1 MGGGRTTKSYGGKVD
16 YPDYQKNMH
25 YALLSNTGAD
35 SLNFSAF
42 DLLNEATSSNPF
54 TGVIAYH
61 GDGLIGVVPS
71 TVASCLSAALGMIPE
86 EPYNRWSSAL
96 ALAATKHDSTFEEL
110 TDRVEQD
117 ITEKQSGLLSA
128 QASLVVDHLKTG
140 SAYSSAAIFSRGF
153 EYAAW
158 AQPIATRA
166 LQEQEKALLQRNI
179 NVMQDALD
187 LVGFENN
194 FIRISKGVYAT
205 AIEMTKLQILN
216 EREYYPQVED
226 ILEQTGK
233 WALTQYQVFN
243 NGVAAI
249 HGGIPIQY
257 TPETSA
263 LMTLASAGSVTGGM
277 SRGQAALSGA
287 AAGASI
293 GACFGGVGA
302 IPGAIIGGIVGFVSS
317 MF

>member
-1 MGGGRTTKSYGGKVD
+1 MGSSGGASSGKVD

-25 YALLSNTGAD
+25 FALLSNTGAD

-42 DLLNEATSSNPF
+42 DLLNEATSSNPY

-61 GDGLIGVVPS
+61 GDGLIGAVPS

-140 SAYSSAAIFSRGF
+140 SAYSSAAVFSRGF
-153 EYAAW
+153 EYSTW

-166 LQEQEKALLQRNI
+166 LQEQEKAMLQRNI

-194 FIRISKGVYAT
+194 FIKISRGVYAT

-226 ILEQTGK
+226 ILEQTSK
-233 WALTQYQVFN
+233 WALTQYQVFG

-249 HGGIPIQY
+249 HGGIPIKY

-263 LMTLASAGSVTGGM
+263 MMTLASAGSVTGGM